1 MVKGTVVG
9 KRTGVRVVLSKEK
22 KEAIIADVGELKLT
36 AEVLHRHN
44 LKYYPRKSW
53 NDKEVES
60 LSSMWAEETVKLEP
74 MSAKYR
80 CSD

>member
-1 MVKGTVVG
+1 MVKETVVG
-9 KRTGVRVVLSKEK
+9 KRTGVRVVLSKER

-44 LKYYPRKSW
+44 LKYYQRKSW
-53 NDKEVES
+53 KDKEVES

-74 MSAKYR
+74 MSAKYM